1 MLRRPSPSIP
11 ISCGLWSLRDMLDCW
26 GYLYLTTG
34 AALAYAETTLEQQ
47 RARTGGGVAGHGT
60 SKLDPNEDAAHL
72 VEHQCGDVLR
82 LMEPYRD
89 ELGPIPTNIEI
100 LRVKLQQSRKHH
112 ALELFT
118 NDVLDDV
125 RRIKNDFL
133 ALLSQRKFYYLAPG
147 AARFYGQPE
156 LFGETV
162 AKKFPAAGNDIE
174 WAGNC
179 LALGQPTAC
188 VLHLNRAM
196 EIAIHRLAKKLH
208 LQPNAKDNMGS
219 LLGNMTDPIKNM
231 PDKTEAQ
238 KRKKEKWAECR
249 TNLYHVKMAW
259 RDPSSHGKQSYDDKQ
274 ARDIL
279 ERVKGFMQQLATLL

>member
-1 MLRRPSPSIP
+1 
-11 ISCGLWSLRDMLDCW
+11 MLDCW

-34 AALAYAETTLEQQ
+34 QALAYAETALEQD

-60 SKLDPNEDAAHL
+60 SKLDPHGSAADL
-72 VEHQCGDVLR
+72 VENQCNDVLR
-82 LMEPYRD
+82 IMEPYRD

-100 LRVKLQQSRKHH
+100 LKVTLQQSRKHH
-112 ALELFT
+112 HLELFT

-125 RRIKNDFL
+125 RKIKNDFR
-133 ALLSQRKFYYLAPG
+133 ALLSQCKFYYLAPA
-147 AARFYGQPE
+147 AARFYGHPE

-162 AKKFPAAGNDIE
+162 SEKFPAASNDIE

-208 LQPNAKDNMGS
+208 LQPHAKDNMGS
-219 LLGNMTDPIKNM
+219 LLANMTDPIKNM

-249 TNLYHVKMAW
+249 ANLYHVKMAW

-274 ARDIL
+274 ALDIL
-279 ERVKGFMQQLATLL
+279 ERVRGFMQQLATLL